1 MNVRSLSLFALLAL
15 LLVAWPEA
23 SSRYMSVDEVRP
35 GMTGIGRTV
44 FEGDR
49 VEEFKVHLLGVL
61 RNVAGPRRNMILA
74 RLEGGPLANTGV
86 IAGMSGSPVYVDG
99 RLLGAVAY
107 SLGQF
112 SKEPI
117 AGITPIAEM
126 VESAG
131 PLARRAPA
139 EKKQAL
145 SLPLTRDSMV
155 AAVRDAFAWFR
166 QPFAE
171 RPEDL
176 LADAG
181 LPAAQ
186 GTRLGTLLRPIATP
200 LALGGFSGTIGDT
213 VSDAFREAG
222 FVPMPGSD
230 RAQAQATGLAAR
242 AADAPTLH
250 PGDAVGVNL
259 ITGDLTMGATGTV
272 TEVDGQQV
280 YAFGHPFYNLGPTQ
294 FPMTR
299 AYVYTLLPSLA
310 SSMKVATT
318 GETIGTFRQ
327 DRATAIAGTLGKG
340 PNLIPINISLDT
352 ERGLKKD
359 FHFQVVNDQLF
370 TPLLTYV
377 SIVNTLSSYEREYGA
392 ATFAVKGKAVVRKHG
407 EVAFE
412 DVFTGESP
420 TIGAAAYVVAPLTFL
435 LANDIEPVE
444 LDAVDL
450 TITTSEQPRT
460 ATLERVWLD
469 AVKVKPGTTVPLKL
483 LLRTYRGDEI
493 TRTVPIDI
501 PANATGA
508 LSLLVSDG
516 TSLARIEQRDARSI
530 TQARGLEQMI
540 RELNR
545 TRKNNRLYIRLL
557 NQDAGGV
564 VNGEKLSSLPPS
576 VLAVMEADRNGG
588 NFAPLRNAT
597 IGEWEVST
605 DNAVSGSRILT
616 VDVETDN

>member
-1 MNVRSLSLFALLAL
+1 MNVRSLCLVFLLAL
-15 LLVAWPEA
+15 VVASWPSA
-23 SSRYMSVDEVRP
+23 APRYMGVDEVRP
-35 GMTGIGRTV
+35 GMVGVGRTV

-49 VEEFKVHLLGVL
+49 IEEFKVHILGVL
-61 RNVAGPRRNMILA
+61 RNVAGPRRNLVLA

-112 SKEPI
+112 SKEPL

-131 PLARRAPA
+131 PQAPRAVQTRA
-139 EKKQAL
+139 AL
-145 SLPLTRDSMV
+145 QLPVTPES
-155 AAVRDAFAWFR
+155 AAAAIRQAFARFQ
-166 QPFAE
+166 QPFAD
-171 RPEDL
+171 RPEDV
-176 LADAG
+176 LASG
-181 LPAAQ
+181 VPGNPAAV
-186 GTRLGTLLRPIATP
+186 GPLLRPIATP
-200 LALGGFSGTIGDT
+200 LALGGFSGPMADGLTA
-213 VSDAFREAG
+213 AFRDAG
-222 FVPMPGSD
+222 FVPASGG
-230 RAQAQATGLAAR
+230 ATGQGAAAP
-242 AADAPTLH
+242 AALK

-272 TEVDGQQV
+272 TEVDGDQV

-299 AYVYTLLPSLA
+299 AHVYTLLPSLS
-310 SSMKVATT
+310 SSMKIATT

-327 DRATAIAGTLGKG
+327 DRSTAIAGTLGKG
-340 PNLIPINISLDT
+340 PDLIPVNISLDT
-352 ERGLKKD
+352 ERGLKKS
-359 FHFQVVNDQLF
+359 FRFQVVNDQLF

-377 SIVNTLSSYEREYGA
+377 SIVNTLTSYEREYGA
-392 ATFAVKGKAVVRKHG
+392 ATFSVKGKAVVRKHG

-435 LANDIEPVE
+435 LGNDIEPVQLE
-444 LDAVDL
+444 AVDL
-450 TITTSEQPRT
+450 TISTSEQPRT
-460 ATLERVWLD
+460 ARLERAWLD
-469 AVKVKPGTTVPLKL
+469 AVKVKPGMSVPLKL
-483 LLRTYRGDEI
+483 LLRTYRGDEV

-501 PANATGA
+501 PANATGS

-516 TSLARIEQRDARSI
+516 TSLARIEQRDARSLA
-530 TQARGLEQMI
+530 QARGLEQMI
-540 RELNR
+540 RELNKA
-545 TRKNNRLYIRLL
+545 RKNNRLYIRLL

-576 VLAVMEADRNGG
+576 VLAVMEADRSGG
-588 NFAPLRNAT
+588 NFSPLRNAT
-597 IGEWEVST
+597 IGEWEVTT
-605 DNAVSGSRILT
+605 DHAVTGSRILT
-616 VDVETDN
+616 ITVEGDN